1 MSVSVKTKVF
11 RHSVL
16 IQVLNGGLLYASVW
30 CVGVDAVMPSE
41 STTTIV
47 ANTTAKKKLLIFIS
61 VASQYFYIN
70 IRQPRL

>member
-1 MSVSVKTKVF
+1 MSVSVETKVF

-41 STTTIV
+41 RTTTIGQTQPQKRSYLFSYPLL
-47 ANTTAKKKLLIFIS
+47 ANIFI
-61 VASQYFYIN
+61 
-70 IRQPRL
+70 